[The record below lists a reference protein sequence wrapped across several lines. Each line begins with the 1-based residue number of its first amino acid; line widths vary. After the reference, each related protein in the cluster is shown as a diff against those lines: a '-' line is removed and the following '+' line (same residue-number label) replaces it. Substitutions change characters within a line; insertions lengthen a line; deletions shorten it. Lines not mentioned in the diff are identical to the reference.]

1 MQRVREGVAQIDE
14 VVDGLIDQE
23 GEEYAGAG
31 VSVDNDENE
40 DGPAGGMSSKQ
51 LEYLRSTA
59 LKKFETIG
67 VWFDKM
73 RKAFEQDGYQAQE
86 YIQAQEAILNELMGI
101 RFTAKMVEKLADTL
115 REQVGEVRKLER
127 AVLHACVDRAGMPRA

>member
-1 MQRVREGVAQIDE
+1 MRMIDWSSDVCSSDLYIQRVRDGAAQIDE

-51 LEYLRSTA
+51 LEHLRTKS
-59 LKKFETIG
+59 LKKFENIS
-67 VWFDKM
+67 VWFSKM
-73 RKAFEQDGYQAQE
+73 RTAFERDGYQAQE
-86 YIQAQEAILNELMGI
+86 YAEAQEAILNELMGV
-101 RFTAKMVEKLADTL
+101 RFTAKMVETI
-115 REQVGEVRKLER
+115 GR
-127 AVLHACVDRAGMPRA
+127 A

>member
-1 MQRVREGVAQIDE
+1 MRISDWSSDVCSSD
-14 VVDGLIDQE
+14 LQE

-51 LEYLRSTA
+51 LEHLRTKS
-59 LKKFETIG
+59 LKKFENIS
-67 VWFDKM
+67 VWFSKM
-73 RKAFEQDGYQAQE
+73 RTAFERDGYQAQE
-86 YIQAQEAILNELMGI
+86 YAEAQEAILNELMGV

-115 REQVGEVRKLER
+115 REQVAQVRKLER
-127 AVLHACVDRAGMPRA
+127 TVQIGRAHV

>member
-1 MQRVREGVAQIDE
+1 MRMIDWSSDVCSSDLYVQRVREGAAQIDE

-51 LEYLRSTA
+51 LEHLRTKS
-59 LKKFETIG
+59 LKKFENIS
-67 VWFDKM
+67 VWFSKM
-73 RKAFEQDGYQAQE
+73 RTAFERDGYQAQE
-86 YIQAQEAILNELMGI
+86 YAEEIG
-101 RFTAKMVEKLADTL
+101 RTSC
-115 REQVGEVRKLER
+115 RERVR
-127 AVLHACVDRAGMPRA
+127 